1 MTRGRAV
8 VIREH
13 SHISDLGNLVEDM
26 GLHTVRHDLAT
37 EQVWKGHEKE
47 QTMKKRKHITL
58 LLDF

>member
-37 EQVWKGHEKE
+37 EQVPF
-47 QTMKKRKHITL
+47 TMSRKAGRRENSGWS
-58 LLDF
+58 